1 MRQVPALAVLLVA
14 IAGRLSCQTIVQ
26 APAGLLTGVVLD
38 SITGNPVGYA
48 LVIAEG
54 VGRVFASE
62 AGRFSLGGLPEGR
75 LSLRVQ
81 QIGYRSVTSQLLVK
95 TREGAGASLTIRL
108 TRQPLVLPSLSARAP
123 DCRSEGA
130 ESEGTLIEEV
140 FKNAE
145 RLLVLQKDYPY
156 QASMR
161 EINSVFDARETLLEQ
176 KVDTTSFDSRYLSSY
191 HRGRVLVR
199 TGRLA
204 AREYATYFSPA
215 DLAAP
220 EFRRSHCFWFDGTD
234 DADGVPAY
242 RIAFRPLVRVKSV
255 DWAGS
260 LVVDSATRHLLR
272 SEAHLVNL
280 PSKGTG
286 FREAG
291 CLVMYM
297 QVVPTL
303 VHEFQARC
311 RTVQSGTP
319 PTVLVQRWT
328 LLQHRFL
335 GKHPDPAPQSR
346 EED

>member
-14 IAGRLSCQTIVQ
+14 IAGRLSSQTIVQ

-95 TREGAGASLTIRL
+95 TREGAGATLTIRL

-242 RIAFRPLVRVKSV
+242 RIAFRPLVRVKSGPLGWV
-255 DWAGS
+255 ARGGLRDPPPPAVRSPPGEPAVEGNRVSRGGLPRDVHAGGADPGS
-260 LVVDSATRHLLR
+260 RISGPVSDGTERHSSHR
-272 SEAHLVNL
+272 A
-280 PSKGTG
+280 GT
-286 FREAG
+286 A
-291 CLVMYM
+291 V
-297 QVVPTL
+297 
-303 VHEFQARC
+303 
-311 RTVQSGTP
+311 
-319 PTVLVQRWT
+319 
-328 LLQHRFL
+328 
-335 GKHPDPAPQSR
+335 DPAPASISG
-346 EED
+346 EAP